1 MLLVVEGVAMDG
13 EWAATEALVVVVKA
27 EELTGQLLPLLE
39 VDSRAVNS
47 RAVNSPA
54 VNSPAVNSPAVNS
67 PAVNSPAAGKQAV

>member
-47 RAVNSPA
+47 RAVNS
-54 VNSPAVNSPAVNS
+54 S
-67 PAVNSPAAGKQAV
+67 AAGKQVV